1 MSKFLPIGT
10 KGELLNSDM
19 IARIIPKEDGGCII
33 LTKDGQHFHS
43 EIDLHDEVND
53 YNSIRSIIPC
63 QGVSA
68 VYLDDD
74 GDSEICP
81 CAFVMLMSDG
91 KIEPFVF
98 ATDKDIER
106 IANKGQAAFYS
117 KTSGGMSNMGRFINL
132 GIAIVNTS
140 YIIRVE
146 MESDG
151 RAEIYMSD
159 GTMFR
164 CDHFDASQLY
174 GTNEKKEGAT
184 SLHLQEEL
192 RYDQSHSMST

>member
-1 MSKFLPIGT
+1 MPKKKVT
-10 KGELLNSDM
+10 E
-19 IARIIPKEDGGCII
+19 AVEETAQETIPVEKAPA
-33 LTKDGQHFHS
+33 QMP
-43 EIDLHDEVND
+43 
-53 YNSIRSIIPC
+53 RR
-63 QGVSA
+63 QG
-68 VYLDDD
+68 
-74 GDSEICP
+74 
-81 CAFVMLMSDG
+81 
-91 KIEPFVF
+91 
-98 ATDKDIER
+98 
-106 IANKGQAAFYS
+106 
-117 KTSGGMSNMGRFINL
+117 INL

-174 GTNEKKEGAT
+174 GTNEKKEGVT

>member
-1 MSKFLPIGT
+1 
-10 KGELLNSDM
+10 
-19 IARIIPKEDGGCII
+19 
-33 LTKDGQHFHS
+33 
-43 EIDLHDEVND
+43 
-53 YNSIRSIIPC
+53 
-63 QGVSA
+63 
-68 VYLDDD
+68 
-74 GDSEICP
+74 
-81 CAFVMLMSDG
+81 
-91 KIEPFVF
+91 
-98 ATDKDIER
+98 
-106 IANKGQAAFYS
+106 
-117 KTSGGMSNMGRFINL
+117 MGRFINL

-192 RYDQSHSMST
+192 RYDQSHSSLLDEAAAFMKVQYLSDLRFLSTDGRSRLAAFLETFDAAEYTLFQWNDAIEYLKAGVKQQTAQVARAQLLRALRTT

>member
-1 MSKFLPIGT
+1 
-10 KGELLNSDM
+10 
-19 IARIIPKEDGGCII
+19 
-33 LTKDGQHFHS
+33 
-43 EIDLHDEVND
+43 
-53 YNSIRSIIPC
+53 
-63 QGVSA
+63 
-68 VYLDDD
+68 
-74 GDSEICP
+74 
-81 CAFVMLMSDG
+81 
-91 KIEPFVF
+91 
-98 ATDKDIER
+98 
-106 IANKGQAAFYS
+106 
-117 KTSGGMSNMGRFINL
+117 MGRFINL

-140 YIIRVE
+140 YFIQ
-146 MESDG
+146 MESNG

>member
-1 MSKFLPIGT
+1 
-10 KGELLNSDM
+10 
-19 IARIIPKEDGGCII
+19 
-33 LTKDGQHFHS
+33 
-43 EIDLHDEVND
+43 
-53 YNSIRSIIPC
+53 
-63 QGVSA
+63 
-68 VYLDDD
+68 
-74 GDSEICP
+74 
-81 CAFVMLMSDG
+81 
-91 KIEPFVF
+91 
-98 ATDKDIER
+98 
-106 IANKGQAAFYS
+106 
-117 KTSGGMSNMGRFINL
+117 MGRFINL

-164 CDHFDASQLY
+164 CDQLY

-184 SLHLQEEL
+184 SLYLQEEL

>member
-1 MSKFLPIGT
+1 
-10 KGELLNSDM
+10 
-19 IARIIPKEDGGCII
+19 
-33 LTKDGQHFHS
+33 
-43 EIDLHDEVND
+43 
-53 YNSIRSIIPC
+53 
-63 QGVSA
+63 
-68 VYLDDD
+68 
-74 GDSEICP
+74 
-81 CAFVMLMSDG
+81 
-91 KIEPFVF
+91 
-98 ATDKDIER
+98 
-106 IANKGQAAFYS
+106 
-117 KTSGGMSNMGRFINL
+117 MGRFINL

-146 MESDG
+146 MESNG

-174 GTNEKKEGAT
+174 GKNEKKEGAT